1 MQYQSKI
8 NNILANVI
16 RGKKKEEEYNIS
28 QANIDIHNV
37 FNGEDKPDIIS
48 FENKDGEMTAI
59 DYLINECCIEHG
71 ICTSLIK
78 TKTRKRDVVQAR
90 QMAMFLLEKH
100 RAGNLKE
107 IGRLFGGRDHS
118 TVIHSKKAIQDMIDI
133 DDNCVYKLNKIE
145 KKLLDYMGK
154 TEAPLTTTNHTEPK
168 PPFNV
173 NKLVEEIEKM
183 MKKSPLTVDNEIL
196 KSYKIERNTCD
207 KILKLIEKIDSINE
221 Q

>member
-118 TVIHSKKAIQDMIDI
+118 TVIHSKKAIQD
-133 DDNCVYKLNKIE
+133 IE